1 MGDKLR
7 YISMLIYEK
16 IREAKV
22 LTDAE
27 LYNEIQKKKD
37 VTKQELYDAL
47 LQLEILGLVRVYHA
61 GKDRKRIEL
70 IEREEEGWSQ

>member
-1 MGDKLR
+1 MGDRLR

-16 IREAKV
+16 VREAKV
-22 LTDAE
+22 LTDTE
-27 LYNEIQKKKD
+27 LYNEMQKKRE

-70 IEREEEGWSQ
+70 VEKEGWLQ

>member
-1 MGDKLR
+1 MK

-16 IREAKV
+16 VREAKV
-22 LTDAE
+22 LTDTE
-27 LYNEIQKKKD
+27 LFNEIQKKRD
-37 VTKQELYDAL
+37 ITKQELYDAL

-70 IEREEEGWSQ
+70 VEKEEEGWPQ

>member
-1 MGDKLR
+1 
-7 YISMLIYEK
+7 MLVYEK
-16 IREAKV
+16 IREVGV

-27 LYNEIQKKKD
+27 LYNEIQKKRE
-37 VTKQELYDAL
+37 VTKRELYDAL

-70 IEREEEGWSQ
+70 LEREKELPE